1 MVSGGVVQV
10 AVLGTGAM
18 GAGMA
23 RSLLRAGH
31 AVRVWNRTAARA
43 EPLAADGAVVAATPA
58 EAVRGAEVVLVMLFD
73 TAAVLEVLAAA
84 AAAGDPATVWL
95 QASTVGPDGTE
106 RVAALAAERGL
117 RLVDAPVLGTK
128 GPAEQGKL
136 VALVSGD
143 PAAVAA
149 AGPVLDAISARTV
162 DAGERLG
169 AASAL
174 KLVCNSWIATQNA
187 AIGQAVALA
196 EGLGLDPELFL
207 AATRGSAADSAYL
220 HLKAELIG
228 KGAYPA
234 SFSLAGALKDV
245 ELILASARRA
255 GVTDDV
261 LIGLREVY
269 RQAVDAGHGE
279 EDMSAVYTAFLPG
292 AGDKA

>member
-1 MVSGGVVQV
+1 MQV

-18 GAGMA
+18 GAGMT

-43 EPLAADGAVVAATPA
+43 EPLAADGATVAGTPA
-58 EAVRGAEVVLVMLFD
+58 EAVRGSEAVLVVLFD
-73 TAAVLEVLAAA
+73 TAAVLEVLPAAA
-84 AAAGDPATVWL
+84 AAAGPGTVWL
-95 QASTVGPDGTE
+95 QASTIGPDGTE

-143 PAAVAA
+143 PAAVTA
-149 AGPVLDAISARTV
+149 AGPVFDAISARSV
-162 DAGERLG
+162 DAGTRLG

-187 AIGQAVALA
+187 AVGQAVALA

-207 AATRGSAADSAYL
+207 DATRGSAADSAYL
-220 HLKAELIG
+220 HLKAELVR
-228 KGAYPA
+228 KGDYPA
-234 SFSLAGALKDV
+234 SFTLAGALKDV
-245 ELILASARRA
+245 ELILAAARRA

-261 LIGLREVY
+261 LAGLRAVY
-269 RQAVDAGHGE
+269 RRAVDAGHGE
-279 EDMSAVYTAFLPG
+279 QDMSAVYTAFPPG
-292 AGDKA
+292 S